1 MSKEEV
7 KMTDIA
13 SLISSVGFPIV
24 SFLLAGYFI
33 KYIFDKYTTSLQQ
46 LTESV
51 NNNTLVLTRL
61 VENIDNVKEEK

>member
-1 MSKEEV
+1 MSKEEN

-33 KYIFDKYTTSLQQ
+33 KYIFDKYTTSIQQ
-46 LTESV
+46 LTEAV
-51 NNNTLVLTRL
+51 NNNTLTLTRL
-61 VENIDNVKEEK
+61 AENIDNVKEAK